1 MTRLSTYCAQAHF
14 SFFSLFKNKIH
25 SKWQQSPIETFMYK
39 NYGVPKKFCYFFSS
53 CYLNYVKI
61 LINIPS
67 CGHILLLSEN
77 FMAKSSLMF
86 IIKVQYY
93 SKWFTQQECTTQD
106 TISHSLQS
114 TATSIKFSKMPQPL
128 SSWKKLEERK
138 LHVFCF
144 IQHVNNTLSTAI
156 KITQTGGP
164 QTFWPPHETHGR
176 ITQVS

>member
-1 MTRLSTYCAQAHF
+1 
-14 SFFSLFKNKIH
+14 
-25 SKWQQSPIETFMYK
+25 MYK

-53 CYLNYVKI
+53 RYLNYVKI

-106 TISHSLQS
+106 TLFHIHYNQL
-114 TATSIKFSKMPQPL
+114 
-128 SSWKKLEERK
+128 
-138 LHVFCF
+138 
-144 IQHVNNTLSTAI
+144 
-156 KITQTGGP
+156 
-164 QTFWPPHETHGR
+164 PP
-176 ITQVS
+176 V